1 MRKRLDI
8 NKLNSLACVSDTFNA
23 EYGAKCTSKR
33 IEFDAK
39 SLVWYYT
46 EMIKTHRKSV
56 GITQKQLAE
65 KIGVSPRYISK
76 FERGEVEIS
85 VTTFIQLTEAIG
97 LRFALAIA

>member
-8 NKLNSLACVSDTFNA
+8 NKLNSLACVADTLNA
-23 EYGAKCTSKR
+23 EYGAKGISKR

-39 SLVWYYT
+39 SHVWYYT
-46 EMIKTHRKSV
+46 EMVRTHRKSI

-97 LRFALAIA
+97 LRFALVIA

>member
-1 MRKRLDI
+1 
-8 NKLNSLACVSDTFNA
+8 LARVTDTLNA
-23 EYGAKCTSKR
+23 EYGAKGTSKR

-46 EMIKTHRKSV
+46 EMVRTHRKSI

-97 LRFALAIA
+97 LRFALVIA

>member
-8 NKLNSLACVSDTFNA
+8 NKLNSLACVVDTPNA
-23 EYGAKCTSKR
+23 EYGAKGTSKR

-65 KIGVSPRYISK
+65 KVGVSPRYISK

-97 LRFALAIA
+97 LRFALVIA

>member
-8 NKLNSLACVSDTFNA
+8 NKLNSLACVADTLNA
-23 EYGAKCTSKR
+23 EYGAKGEPKH
-33 IEFDAK
+33 IEMVRK
-39 SLVWYYT
+39 
-46 EMIKTHRKSV
+46 HRKSI

-97 LRFALAIA
+97 LRFALVIA

>member
-8 NKLNSLACVSDTFNA
+8 NKLNSLACVADTLNA
-23 EYGAKCTSKR
+23 EYGAKGEPKH
-33 IEFDAK
+33 IEFDAR

-46 EMIKTHRKSV
+46 EMVRTHRKSI

-97 LRFALAIA
+97 LRFALVIA

>member
-1 MRKRLDI
+1 MRKRIDI
-8 NKLNSLACVSDTFNA
+8 NKLNSLACVTDILNA
-23 EYGAKCTSKR
+23 EYRAKGISNR

-46 EMIKTHRKSV
+46 EMIKAHRKSV
-56 GITQKQLAE
+56 GITQRQLAE
-65 KIGVSPRYISK
+65 KIGVSPHYISK